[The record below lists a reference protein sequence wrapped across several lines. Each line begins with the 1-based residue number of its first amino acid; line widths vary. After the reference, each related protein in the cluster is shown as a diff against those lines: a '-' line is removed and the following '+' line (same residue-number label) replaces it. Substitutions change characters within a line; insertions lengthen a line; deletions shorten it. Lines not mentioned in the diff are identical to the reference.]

1 MRHDVNNF
9 ESSVV
14 VQELELAM
22 NHALYGVLCNL
33 GNKYIVGSF
42 YWSSLILTANVVAV

>member
-1 MRHDVNNF
+1 MRQEVNNL

-22 NHALYGVLCNL
+22 NLALYGPL
-33 GNKYIVGSF
+33 
-42 YWSSLILTANVVAV
+42 WSLRRAYTDSATCLQLVRD